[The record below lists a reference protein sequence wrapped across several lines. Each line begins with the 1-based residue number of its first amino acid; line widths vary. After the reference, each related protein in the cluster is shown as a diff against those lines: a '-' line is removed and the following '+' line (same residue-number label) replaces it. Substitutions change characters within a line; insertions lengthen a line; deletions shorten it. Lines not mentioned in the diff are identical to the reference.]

1 MKTITRGPSIN
12 THISL
17 LLIAGWIALLIGGA
31 LMITPRESMRASG
44 TAALP
49 ASTDAS
55 SDINPNLVKAASSS
69 PTTPDNARAEWTIMV
84 YLDADDYNLEIGALN
99 NFIDMASVGSNSK
112 ISIVVQLDL
121 AADDSS
127 NVGWTDCKR
136 FLITKGLTLGAGNE
150 LMDVGEVNMGD
161 PNTLLAFTR
170 WAIQTYPAQKYAL
183 ILSGHGKGWQGL
195 CWDQTSGDD
204 NLNMNELKTALAE
217 TAAFE
222 GKPLDLI
229 GFDACLM
236 DMTEVAYEIHDS
248 ASVMVASEH
257 AEPSAGWPYS
267 AILNNLT
274 ANPSMSAAQL
284 ANTIVYYYYESY
296 SPTGYTMAA
305 IDLTQIDAVAR
316 GVNALSL
323 AMLSTNNS
331 ASIKSLAKVIESEID
346 GAVIA
351 EEHGARWPDSHG
363 LAIYFPKASA
373 DFDMI
378 YNAHNIAFVADTSWA
393 KFLTSYYTSSDSS
406 SIATARAA
414 AQQYYCKD
422 YIDLYSFCQ
431 NLIAAQ

>member
-1 MKTITRGPSIN
+1 MP
-12 THISL
+12 
-17 LLIAGWIALLIGGA
+17 
-31 LMITPRESMRASG
+31 
-44 TAALP
+44 
-49 ASTDAS
+49 
-55 SDINPNLVKAASSS
+55 
-69 PTTPDNARAEWTIMV
+69 
-84 YLDADDYNLEIGALN
+84 ADDTC
-99 NFIDMASVGSNSK
+99 
-112 ISIVVQLDL
+112 
-121 AADDSS
+121 

-136 FLITKGLTLGAGNE
+136 FLITKGLGLGAGNE
-150 LMDVGEVNMGD
+150 LMDMGEVDMGD
-161 PNTLLAFTR
+161 PNTLVAFTR

-195 CWDQTSGDD
+195 CWDQTSGED
-204 NLNMNELKTALAE
+204 NLNMNELKTALAD

-284 ANTIVYYYYESY
+284 ANAIVYDYYESY

-305 IDLTQIDAVAR
+305 IDLSQIDAVAR
-316 GVNALSL
+316 GVNALSQ

-331 ASIKSLAKVIESEID
+331 DSIKVLARAIESEV
-346 GAVIA
+346 GVAVIA
-351 EEHGARWPDSHG
+351 EEHGARWADSHG

-373 DFDMI
+373 DFDMT
-378 YNAHNIAFVADTSWA
+378 YNAHNIAFVADTNWET
-393 KFLTSYYTSSDSS
+393 FLTSYYTSSGSS
-406 SIATARAA
+406 SIAAARAG